1 MNNSKLIKIFCATA
15 LMFVLGVLLRHIVQL
30 DNYSSYILVGIVV
43 ILAAIGLY
51 TMLDY
56 FM

>member
-1 MNNSKLIKIFCATA
+1 
-15 LMFVLGVLLRHIVQL
+15 MFVLGVLLRHIVQL

-56 FM
+56 FMWVFSATHLMMLSSI